1 MRLEQLEYLISIKNN
16 KSMHAAARELFV
28 SQQGISK
35 AMKELEEE
43 LHTKI
48 FNRTST
54 GTYLTAD
61 GQDIYLHARKIIDE
75 VNLIKE
81 KYSFSYNRKLT
92 FNNILKIYVS
102 NHVFNF
108 ASDYIYHFSTTF
120 DAKINIIEIGTRE
133 IISTFEN
140 DADAELAIVQAPI
153 EELERSKCLVN
164 GYNCYVLANER
175 LKVAMN
181 KQSEYAQYASISLKT
196 LSEIPLLINT
206 TSIENLPIHVQVLTD
221 RGVDLNIQFITNSKT
236 SEKYLKDNVACALC
250 TDLNYKTVEDNSFTC
265 MVPIKEKIF
274 VATCLLVK
282 KEGVSGV
289 SEAFVNDLLSRT
301 NAECVF

>member
-35 AMKELEEE
+35 AMKELEDE

-54 GTYLTAD
+54 GTYLTAE

-81 KYSFSYNRKLT
+81 KYSFSYTRKLT

-108 ASDYIYHFSTTF
+108 ASDYVYYFSTTF

-133 IISTFEN
+133 IVSIFEKTS
-140 DADAELAIVQAPI
+140 DAELAIIQAPI
-153 EELERSKCLVN
+153 EELEGSAGLVN
-164 GYNCYVLANER
+164 SYNCYVLANER
-175 LKVAMN
+175 LKVVMN

-250 TDLNYKTVEDNSFTC
+250 TDLNYQTVEDNSFIC

-282 KEGVSGV
+282 KEGLSGV
-289 SEAFVNDLLSRT
+289 SEAFVNDLLDRM

>member
-35 AMKELEEE
+35 AMKELEDE

-54 GTYLTAD
+54 GTYLTVE

-81 KYSFSYNRKLT
+81 KYSFSHTRKLT

-108 ASDYIYHFSTTF
+108 ASDYIYHFSTAF
-120 DAKINIIEIGTRE
+120 DAKINIIETGTRE
-133 IISTFEN
+133 IVSIFEKN
-140 DADAELAIVQAPI
+140 SDAELAIIQAPI
-153 EELERSKCLVN
+153 EELEGSTGLIN
-164 GYNCYVLANER
+164 SYNCYVLANER
-175 LKVAMN
+175 LKVVMN

-250 TDLNYKTVEDNSFTC
+250 TDLNYQTVEDNSFTC

-282 KEGVSGV
+282 KEGLSGV
-289 SEAFVNDLLSRT
+289 SEAFVNDLLDRM

>member
-75 VNLIKE
+75 VDLIKE

-108 ASDYIYHFSTTF
+108 ASDYIYHFSTMF
-120 DAKINIIEIGTRE
+120 DAKINIIEMGTRE
-133 IISTFEN
+133 IISIFEKES
-140 DADAELAIVQAPI
+140 DAELAIIQAPI
-153 EELERSKCLVN
+153 GELESSDHLVN
-164 GYNCYVLANER
+164 NYNCYMLANER
-175 LKVAMN
+175 LKVVMN
-181 KQSEYAQYASISLKT
+181 RQSEYAQYSSISLKT
-196 LSEIPLLINT
+196 LSKIPLLINT
-206 TSIENLPIHVQVLTD
+206 TSIDNLPIHVQVLTD
-221 RGVDLNIQFITNSKT
+221 RGVNLNIQFITNSKM
-236 SEKYLKDNVACALC
+236 SEKYLKDNIACALS
-250 TDLNYKTVEDNSFTC
+250 TDLNYKTIEDGSFTC
-265 MVPIKEKIF
+265 IVPIKEKIF
-274 VATCLLVK
+274 VATCLVVK
-282 KEGVSGV
+282 KNDLSGV
-289 SEAFVNDLLSRT
+289 SEAFVNDLLGRT

>member
-35 AMKELEEE
+35 AMKELEDE

-54 GTYLTAD
+54 GTYLTAE

-81 KYSFSYNRKLT
+81 KYSFSYTRKLT

-108 ASDYIYHFSTTF
+108 ASDYVYHFSTTF

-133 IISTFEN
+133 IVSIFEKTS
-140 DADAELAIVQAPI
+140 DAELAIIQAPI
-153 EELERSKCLVN
+153 EELEGNTGLVN
-164 GYNCYVLANER
+164 SYNCYVLANER
-175 LKVAMN
+175 LKVVMN
-181 KQSEYAQYASISLKT
+181 KQSEYAQYASISLKA

-221 RGVDLNIQFITNSKT
+221 RGVDLNIQFITNSKM

-250 TDLNYKTVEDNSFTC
+250 TDLNYQTVEDNSFIC

-282 KEGVSGV
+282 KEGLSSV
-289 SEAFVNDLLSRT
+289 SEAFVNDLLDRM